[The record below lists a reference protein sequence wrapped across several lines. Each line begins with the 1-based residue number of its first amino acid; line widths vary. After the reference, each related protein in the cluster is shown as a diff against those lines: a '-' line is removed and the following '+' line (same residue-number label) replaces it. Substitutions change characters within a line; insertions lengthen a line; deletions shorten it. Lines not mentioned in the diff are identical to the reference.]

1 MVMLPVLKLLTPTV
15 LRTIVKYVFEKNPL
29 DYQMEA
35 VIERIRKLE
44 ENSHPIRDFVVCDKC
59 KQQIKEKKK

>member
-15 LRTIVKYVFEKNPL
+15 LRAIVKYVFEKNPL

-35 VIERIRKLE
+35 VIERIENLE
-44 ENSHPIRDFVVCDKC
+44 KRCKC
-59 KQQIKEKKK
+59 KKQTKEKKK